1 MTGPGRRFIRIWSA
15 LDYFTRQGL
24 PRWRQK
30 APPELVALNQ
40 QLGLVL
46 QHPLGHSIITAA
58 AQPIRIFLLTWRFKT
73 MHKAAVLSK
82 RFILL

>member
-1 MTGPGRRFIRIWSA
+1 MTGPGRHFIRIWSA

-30 APPELVALNQ
+30 ATPELVVLNL

-46 QHPLGHSIITAA
+46 
-58 AQPIRIFLLTWRFKT
+58 
-73 MHKAAVLSK
+73 
-82 RFILL
+82 